1 MTALATKRIETFLR
15 RAIHVDTDKRTLSRV
30 ELLHFVSGSGSS
42 TVDVWAFSDD
52 DPANEPLVCAEIEA
66 RAEGHA
72 EGLPGVQAY
81 RAVAYFGEHD
91 RVGMQS
97 DTWRIRS
104 QSNDEDDLFGPT
116 EGPNR
121 SGMLAGNQRHLEGV
135 MRLSLGALTQTHQ
148 QQAKTIEK
156 QGEMIDKLL
165 GAHVEMLNATQ
176 TMLDRKADREL
187 ERAKQEQELAQQKE
201 VFELFTILA
210 PTVANQ
216 MLRKAGLPIALP
228 EKSIPLLELLRR
240 VAGTLTPSQMQAF
253 QRVLTPEQFAGFVEL
268 YETVA
273 KDENDRKTAAGAPAL
288 NPATKH

>member
-1 MTALATKRIETFLR
+1 MTAAATKKIEAFLR
-15 RAIHVDTDKRTLSRV
+15 RAIHLDTKRTLTRI

-42 TVDVWAFSDD
+42 TVDTWAFSED
-52 DPANEPLVCAEIEA
+52 DPPNEPLVCAEIEA

-81 RAVAYFGEHD
+81 RCVAYFGDAD

-104 QSNDEDDLFGPT
+104 QTNDEDDLFGPT

-121 SGMLAGNQRHLEGV
+121 AGLVAQSQRHTEGTF
-135 MRLSLGALTQTHQ
+135 RLALGALTQVHQ

-156 QGEMIDKLL
+156 QGEMIEKLL
-165 GAHVEMLNATQ
+165 GAHVEVLEAAQKMI
-176 TMLDRKADREL
+176 DRKHDREL
-187 ERAKQEQELAQQKE
+187 ERAKQEQELSQQKE

-216 MLRKAGLPIALP
+216 MLRKAGLPLALP
-228 EKSIPLLELLRR
+228 EKATPIVELLRR

-268 YETVA
+268 YETMA
-273 KDENDRKTAAGAPAL
+273 KAEGEKKPPAAAGE
-288 NPATKH
+288 TKH